1 MAKMRI
7 YELARELVESGLAKD
22 SKTLNTDI
30 INLLVKKG
38 VECTYFDTFEKIENF
53 LINNCKHGDL
63 LITMGAGNGYRIGE
77 DLLAR

>member
-7 YELARELVESGLAKD
+7 YELARELVEKGLAKD

-38 VECTYFDTFEKIENF
+38 VEVKSHQSGVSDEDADYVRAHYSKSKKDTKKSDTIV
-53 LINNCKHGDL
+53 
-63 LITMGAGNGYRIGE
+63 R
-77 DLLAR
+77 